1 MAIKV
6 KGFLHSD
13 DKIVSADGDAD
24 GTLAEDIQDWIDSLD
39 TTPAKVSHSCARFG
53 SKIFTV
59 VIIET
64 SA

>member
-24 GTLAEDIQDWIDSLD
+24 GTLAEDVHDYIDGLD
-39 TTPAKVSHSCARFG
+39 TTPAKVSHSCAKFG
-53 SKIFTV
+53 SKIFTL

-64 SA
+64 N

>member
-6 KGFLHSD
+6 KSFLHND

-24 GTLAEDIQDWIDSLD
+24 GTLAEDIQDYIDSLD
-39 TTPAKVSHSCARFG
+39 TTPAKVSHSCTKFG
-53 SKIFTV
+53 SKVFTI

-64 SA
+64 N

>member
-24 GTLAEDIQDWIDSLD
+24 GTLAEDIQDWIDGLD

-53 SKIFTV
+53 SRIFTV

-64 SA
+64 N

>member
-6 KGFLHSD
+6 KSFLHND

-24 GTLAEDIQDWIDSLD
+24 GTLAEDIQDWIDGLD
-39 TTPAKVSHSCARFG
+39 TTPAKVSHSCARFV
-53 SKIFTV
+53 SRIFTV

-64 SA
+64 N

>member
-6 KGFLHSD
+6 KSFLHND

-24 GTLAEDIQDWIDSLD
+24 GTLAEDIQDWIDSQD
-39 TTPAKVSHSCARFG
+39 TTPAKVSHSISKFG
-53 SKIFTV
+53 SKIFTL

-64 SA
+64 N

>member
-6 KGFLHSD
+6 KSFLHND

-24 GTLAEDIQDWIDSLD
+24 GTLSEDIQDWIDSQD
-39 TTPAKVSHSCARFG
+39 TTPAKVSHSCTKFG
-53 SKIFTV
+53 SKVFTI

-64 SA
+64 N

>member
-6 KGFLHSD
+6 KSFLHND

-24 GTLAEDIQDWIDSLD
+24 GTLAEDIQDWIDGLD

-53 SKIFTV
+53 SRIFTV

-64 SA
+64 N

>member
-6 KGFLHSD
+6 KSFLHND

-24 GTLAEDIQDWIDSLD
+24 GTLAEDIQDWIDSQD
-39 TTPAKVSHSCARFG
+39 TTPAKVSYSCASFG
-53 SKIFTV
+53 SRIFTV

-64 SA
+64 N

>member
-6 KGFLHSD
+6 KSFLHND

-24 GTLAEDIQDWIDSLD
+24 GTLAEDVQDWIDGLD
-39 TTPAKVSHSCARFG
+39 TTPAKVSHSTSKFG
-53 SKIFTV
+53 NKIFTL

-64 SA
+64 N

>member
-6 KGFLHSD
+6 KSFIHND
-13 DKIVSADGDAD
+13 DKIGSADGDAD
-24 GTLAEDIQDWIDSLD
+24 GTLAEDIQDWIDGLD
-39 TTPAKVSHSCARFG
+39 TTPAKVSHSCAKFG

-64 SA
+64 N